1 MPALAATENIPVTSV
16 SWQGREHG
24 VLGAGTWTRHAKG
37 DFGTCARLQEFLAS
51 SRETSTA
58 LKGWHLCH
66 SLWGKHATCWWWHT
80 RGVTSWCKNEDPPG
94 HCSSAVCLRE
104 VPSGK
109 STEGTSVLL
118 SDEFLFSFPFSWSTV
133 ALPLLMLCLFLLQMI
148 YFLKEAK
155 KSKANTE
162 KWNVKAERKFIVK
175 KTKLQGKGDPILQ
188 ARPSQPCNPG
198 VGDTDKWKP
207 CLLLASVVAHSRM
220 PDSVT
225 PWTAACQASWLSPR
239 VCSNLCPLSR
249 WCNPTRPLSA
259 RYFF

>member
-1 MPALAATENIPVTSV
+1 
-16 SWQGREHG
+16 
-24 VLGAGTWTRHAKG
+24 
-37 DFGTCARLQEFLAS
+37 
-51 SRETSTA
+51 
-58 LKGWHLCH
+58 
-66 SLWGKHATCWWWHT
+66 
-80 RGVTSWCKNEDPPG
+80 
-94 HCSSAVCLRE
+94 
-104 VPSGK
+104 
-109 STEGTSVLL
+109 
-118 SDEFLFSFPFSWSTV
+118 
-133 ALPLLMLCLFLLQMI
+133 MI

-162 KWNVKAERKFIVK
+162 KWNVKAEGKFIVK

-239 VCSNLCPLSR
+239 VCSNLCPPSP

-259 RYFF
+259 RYFFRGKGSKYWMERNVIYIAWNPLLGNMSVYCLNQTQRY